1 MVYPEMFA
9 VRQTFSRD
17 REMDVPG
24 AVGREL
30 RRIFAHTTVRAGAR
44 VAITAGSR
52 GIRDLAVIIRAVVD
66 DLKSRGALPFI
77 FPAMGSH
84 GGGTAEGQAA
94 VLCHYG
100 LTEEAMG
107 CPILSSMDCC
117 RIGESKERLP
127 IFLDRYASEADHV
140 VAINRIKEHTEFK
153 GEIESGLMKMML
165 IGMGKQDGARVYHKA
180 FADFGF
186 GCIVE
191 SLAHV
196 VVERA
201 KILFAIAIIE
211 NGYEETA
218 LVRGLLPNEIVASE
232 RALLQKAKVLAPRL
246 PFDDIDIAVVDEMG
260 KNISGAGMDTNVI
273 GRFYN
278 QVASEPVKP
287 HIKRIYV
294 RSLTE
299 QSMGNAI
306 GIGLADFV
314 HRSVVE
320 RMDACA
326 THNNALTASNPEKAR
341 IPIVCDSDREAL
353 DFCFN
358 TIGLTPPEEVRMIR
372 IRNTL
377 NLTEIDISSRLAK
390 QAALRSDLEV
400 LAGPVRL
407 AFDAAG
413 ELLPMLSGGR
423 HQEGV

>member
-9 VRQTFSRD
+9 MRQTFSH
-17 REMDVPG
+17 ECEADVPG
-24 AVGREL
+24 AVQREL
-30 RRIFAHTTVRAGAR
+30 RRIFAHTAIRPGAR

-52 GIRDLAVIIRAVVD
+52 GIRDLAAVIRAVVNE
-66 DLKSRGALPFI
+66 LKSRGALPFI

-94 VLCHYG
+94 VLRHYG
-100 LTEEAMG
+100 VTEEDMS
-107 CPILSSMDCC
+107 CPILSSMDCR
-117 RIGESKERLP
+117 RIGESKEGIPL
-127 IFLDRYASEADHV
+127 FLDRHASEADHV

-180 FADFGF
+180 FTDFGF
-186 GCIVE
+186 DRIAE
-191 SLAHV
+191 SLAHI

-218 LVRGLLPNEIVASE
+218 MVRGLLPNEIIASE
-232 RALLQKAKVLAPRL
+232 RALLQKAKALAPRL
-246 PFDDIDIAVVDEMG
+246 PFDDIDIAVVDEIG

-278 QVASEPVKP
+278 QVAREPAKP
-287 HIKRIYV
+287 RIKRIYV
-294 RSLTE
+294 RRLTE

-306 GIGLADFV
+306 GVGLADFV

-320 RMDACA
+320 RMDVRV
-326 THNNALTASNPEKAR
+326 TNNNALTASNPEKAR

-358 TIGLTPPEEVRMIR
+358 TIGLTPPEDVRMIR

-377 NLTEIDISSRLAK
+377 NLTEIDISSRLAT
-390 QAALRSDLEV
+390 QAGMRSDLEV

-413 ELLPMLSGGR
+413 ELLPMLSSGR
-423 HQEGV
+423 Q